1 MWPQALSS
9 HSEFQSSSSSDT
21 PSFAPFSSKSY
32 KQGGLL
38 GEFSRNFT
46 LKKHKQTLK
55 IPKKKPKKPQNQTN
69 PKQASPPQETNERHE
84 GTKPEVSR
92 GDAGS

>member
-9 HSEFQSSSSSDT
+9 PLEVQSSSRSGT
-21 PSFAPFSSKSY
+21 PGFAPFSSKSY
-32 KQGGLL
+32 KQGGLF

-55 IPKKKPKKPQNQTN
+55 TPKKTHKKPQNQTN
-69 PKQASPPQETNERHE
+69 PRRASPPQETNERDE
-84 GTKPEVSR
+84 ETKPEVFKSQ
-92 GDAGS
+92 D